1 MTDRYLEFTHST
13 LGRALADTFGLPK
26 PPILQRAQTAYLAQ
40 PLSEQNVLF
49 GTTQGG
55 ELPQSV
61 LAALAAAGA
70 TIRVV
75 ADHPA
80 LAEIKSAAAAVNA
93 PLKTEAGLEDKAAA
107 ASIFVFD
114 GSGLSSVEDLRQ
126 LYDFLQPRVA
136 RIPANGRV
144 LLLARA
150 PADAATPA
158 AAAANAALR
167 GFMRSLGKE
176 IGRRGATANLLE
188 VGRGAEQGL
197 AGVLRFFLTPHSAYV
212 DGQNLLL
219 SAPPKGA
226 SLPNNF
232 VGPLSGKVAVVT
244 GAARGIGA
252 AIAATLAREG
262 ARIVGIDRPQEEAA
276 LGATLA
282 AFDGYGLPLD
292 ITAADAPQRIGEE
305 LEKQFG
311 GADIF
316 IHNAGITR
324 DKTLKNMSPQ
334 AWDQVLGVNLG
345 AILRINDALLKKGFN
360 DGARLVCI
368 SSIGGIGGNAG
379 QTNYGATKAGIIGYV
394 EAMAPLLAKRGGA
407 INAVAPGFIETHMTA
422 EMPVGPR
429 EVGRR
434 LSSLSQGGLPIDIAE
449 AVTFLA
455 SPLAVA
461 VNGRTLRVCGQ
472 NFMGA

>member
-1 MTDRYLEFTHST
+1 MSDRYLEFTHSAF
-13 LGRALADTFGLPK
+13 GRALADTFGLPK
-26 PPILQRAQTAYLAQ
+26 PPRLQRAKSGYLPQ

-49 GTTQGG
+49 GLSRGG
-55 ELPQSV
+55 ELAPAL
-61 LAALAAAGA
+61 LAALHEAGA
-70 TIRVV
+70 TVRVV
-75 ADHPA
+75 ADHPT
-80 LAEIKSAAAAVNA
+80 LADIRAAAGAAGIAV
-93 PLKTEAGLEDKAAA
+93 KTEGGPEDKAAA
-107 ASIFVFD
+107 ASAFVFD
-114 GSGLSSVEDLRQ
+114 GTGLASVDDLRQ

-136 RIPANGRV
+136 RIPPNGRV
-144 LLLARA
+144 LLLARD
-150 PADAATPA
+150 PADAGTPA

-176 IGRRGATANLLE
+176 IGKRGATANLLE
-188 VGRGAEQGL
+188 VGRGAEKAL
-197 AGVLRFFLTPHSAYV
+197 AGPLRFFLSPHSAYV
-212 DGQNLLL
+212 DGQSLSL

-226 SLPNNF
+226 GMPKNF
-232 VGPLSGKVAVVT
+232 VGPLGGKVAVVT

-262 ARIVGIDRPQEEAA
+262 ARVVGIDRPQEEAA
-276 LGATLA
+276 LGATLS
-282 AFDGYGLPLD
+282 AFNGYGLPLD
-292 ITAADAPQRIGEE
+292 ITAADAPQRIADE
-305 LEKQFG
+305 LERQFG

-345 AILRINDALLKKGFN
+345 AILKINDVLLQRGLK
-360 DGARLVCI
+360 DGMRLVCI

-394 EAMAPLLAKRGGA
+394 EALTPILAKRGGA

-422 EMPVGPR
+422 EMPMGPR

-455 SPLAVA
+455 SPLAAGVS
-461 VNGRTLRVCGQ
+461 GRTLRVCGQ